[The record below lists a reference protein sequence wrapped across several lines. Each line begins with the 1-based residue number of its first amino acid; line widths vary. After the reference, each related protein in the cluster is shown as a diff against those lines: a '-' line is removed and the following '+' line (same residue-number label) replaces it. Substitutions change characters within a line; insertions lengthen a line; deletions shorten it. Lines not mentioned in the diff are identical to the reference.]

1 MGRVQLFEISLSHGR
16 VVYSPGEPLAGT
28 VRVRLGAPLPFRAI
42 RVACTGSCGV
52 SSKANDAA
60 WVVEESY
67 FNSSLSLADKGSLPA
82 GEHSFPFQFLLPA
95 TAPTSFE
102 GPFGKIVH
110 QAVPARGEPQQ
121 DCCVKTELL
130 GEETPMAADEGS
142 TEKQAGEAH
151 MAADSET
158 NGSCEHGDASSHA
171 NAAEHTQESIRVS
184 PQDGTS
190 TLTRIAENGLSER
203 DSEAGKQNHVTT
215 DDFVQTSIVGSNGYI
230 LNKPALQTQPL
241 RTTNTL
247 ASSLPGHAAKTLPGG
262 AGKGR
267 TPSAFPQTPAAP
279 PATLGEGSADTED
292 RKPPAPGT
300 DVKVHRARKT
310 MPKPAVGLHAAS
322 KDPRE
327 VREARD
333 HKEPKEEINKNISD
347 FGRQQLLPP
356 FPSLHPSL
364 PQNQCYMATTK
375 SQTACLP
382 FVLAAAVSRKKKR
395 RMGTYSLVPK
405 KKTKVLKQRTV
416 IEMFK
421 SITHSTV
428 GSKGEKDLG
437 ASSLHVNGESLEM
450 DSDEDDSEELEED
463 DSHGVEQAAA
473 FPTED
478 SRTSKES
485 MSEVDRTQKMDG
497 ESEEEQESA
506 DTGEEEEG
514 GDESDLSSESS
525 IKKKFLKRKG
535 KTDSPWI
542 KPARK
547 RRRRSRKKPSGAPL
561 GSEPYKS
568 SSGSTEQTA
577 PGDSTGYMEVSLD
590 SLDLRVKGILSSQ
603 AEGLANGPDV
613 LETDG
618 LQEVPLCSCRM
629 ETPKSREITTLAN
642 NQCMATESVD
652 HELGRC
658 TNSVVKYELMRPSN
672 KAPLLVLCEDHRGRM
687 VKHQCCP
694 GCGYFCTA
702 GNFMECQPESS
713 ISHRFHKDCASRVNN
728 ASYCP
733 HCGEES
739 SKAKE
744 VTIAKADTTS
754 TVTPV
759 PGQEK
764 GSALEGRADTTT
776 GSAAG
781 PLLSEDDKL
790 QGPASHAPEGFD
802 PTGPAGLGRPTPGL
816 SQGPGKETLE
826 SALIALD
833 SEKPKKLRFHPK
845 QLYFS
850 ARQGEL
856 QKVLLMLVDGIDPN
870 FKMEHQNKRSPL
882 HAAAE
887 AGHVDICHM
896 LVQAGANIDT
906 CSEDQRTPLM
916 EAAENNHLEA
926 VKYLIKA
933 GALVGP
939 KDAEGSTCLHLAA
952 KKGHYEVVQYLLS
965 NGQMDVNC
973 QDDGGWTPMIWAT
986 EYKHVDLVKLLLSKG
1001 SDINIRDNEE
1011 NICLHWAAFSG
1022 CVDIAEILLAAKCDL
1037 HAVNIHGDSPL
1048 HIAARE
1054 NRYDCVVLFL
1064 SRDSDVTLKNKEG
1077 ETPLQCASLNSQV
1090 WSALQMSK
1098 ALQDSAP
1105 DRPVPVERT
1114 VSRDIARG
1122 YERIPIPCVNAV
1134 DGEPCPSNYKYV
1146 SQNCVTSPMNIDR
1159 NITHLQY
1166 CVCIDDCSSSNCM
1179 CGQLSMRCWYD
1190 KDGRLLPEFNMAEP
1204 PLIFECNHACSCW
1217 RNCRNR
1223 VVQNGLRARLQ
1234 LYRTQDMG
1242 WGVRSLQDIPLGT
1255 FVCEYVG
1262 ELISDSE
1269 ADVREEDSYLFD
1281 LDNKDGEVYCIDAR
1295 FYGNVSRFIN
1305 HHCEPNLVPV
1315 RVFMAHQDLRF
1326 PRIAFFSTRLIEA
1339 GEQLGFD
1346 YGERFWDIKGKLF
1359 SCRCGSPKC
1368 RHSSAALAQRQASA
1382 AQEAQEDGLP
1392 DTSSAAAADPL

>member
-1 MGRVQLFEISLSHGR
+1 M
-16 VVYSPGEPLAGT
+16 
-28 VRVRLGAPLPFRAI
+28 
-42 RVACTGSCGV
+42 
-52 SSKANDAA
+52 
-60 WVVEESY
+60 
-67 FNSSLSLADKGSLPA
+67 
-82 GEHSFPFQFLLPA
+82 
-95 TAPTSFE
+95 
-102 GPFGKIVH
+102 
-110 QAVPARGEPQQ
+110 
-121 DCCVKTELL
+121 KTELL
-130 GEETPMAADEGS
+130 REDTPMAADEAS
-142 TEKQAGEAH
+142 TEKQAGEAPA
-151 MAADSET
+151 AADGET
-158 NGSCEHGDASSHA
+158 NGSFEKSSDTSHLNVA
-171 NAAEHTQESIRVS
+171 KHTQENARAS
-184 PQDGTS
+184 PQDS
-190 TLTRIAENGLSER
+190 NNRAPRISENGVSER
-203 DSEAGKQNHVTT
+203 DIEVEKQNHVTA
-215 DDFVQTSIVGSNGYI
+215 DDLMQTSVIGSNGYF
-230 LNKPALQTQPL
+230 LNKPALQGQPL
-241 RTTNTL
+241 RTPNTL

-262 AGKGR
+262 ASKGR
-267 TPSAFPQTPAAP
+267 TSSGLLQTPAAA
-279 PATLGEGSADTED
+279 PAVPGAGSADTED
-292 RKPPAPGT
+292 RKPAAPAS
-300 DVKVHRARKT
+300 DVRIHRARKT
-310 MPKPAVGLHAAS
+310 MPKSVLGLHVAN

-327 VREARD
+327 FREARD
-333 HKEPKEEINKNISD
+333 HKEPKEEINRNISD
-347 FGRQQLLPP
+347 CGRQQLLPP

-364 PQNQCYMATTK
+364 PQNQCYVATTK

-421 SITHSTV
+421 SITHSAV
-428 GSKGEKDLG
+428 GL
-437 ASSLHVNGESLEM
+437 
-450 DSDEDDSEELEED
+450 
-463 DSHGVEQAAA
+463 
-473 FPTED
+473 
-478 SRTSKES
+478 
-485 MSEVDRTQKMDG
+485 KMDG

-506 DTGEEEEG
+506 DTGEDEDA

-525 IKKKFLKRKG
+525 IKKKFLKRRG

-547 RRRRSRKKPSGAPL
+547 RRRRSRKKPSGVP
-561 GSEPYKS
+561 GSEACKS
-568 SSGSTEQTA
+568 SPGSTEQMA

-590 SLDLRVKGILSSQ
+590 SLDLRVRGILSSQ
-603 AEGLANGPDV
+603 VESEGLANGPDA

-629 ETPKSREITTLAN
+629 ETPKSREISTLAN

-658 TNSVVKYELMRPSN
+658 TNSVVKYELMRPST

-733 HCGEES
+733 HCGEET

-754 TVTPV
+754 TVMLA

-764 GSALEGRADTTT
+764 SMVTEGRADTTT
-776 GSAAG
+776 GSIAG
-781 PLLSEDDKL
+781 ATLSEDDKP
-790 QGPASHAPEGFD
+790 QTTVPQMPEGFD
-802 PTGPAGLGRPTPGL
+802 STGPPGLVRPTAGL

-916 EAAENNHLEA
+916 EAAENNHLDA

-933 GALVGP
+933 GAQVDP

-952 KKGHYEVVQYLLS
+952 KKGHYDVVQYLLS

-986 EYKHVDLVKLLLSKG
+986 EYKHVELVKLLLSRG

-1098 ALQDSAP
+1098 ALQDAAP
-1105 DRPVPVERT
+1105 DKPVAVEKT
-1114 VSRDIARG
+1114 MSRDIARG

-1134 DGEPCPSNYKYV
+1134 DSEPCPTNYKYV
-1146 SQNCVTSPMNIDR
+1146 SQNCVTSPMSIDR

-1166 CVCIDDCSSSNCM
+1166 CVCVDDCSSSTCM
-1179 CGQLSMRCWYD
+1179 CGQLSMRCWYN

-1262 ELISDSE
+1262 ELISDTE

-1315 RVFMAHQDLRF
+1315 RVFMSHQDLRF
-1326 PRIAFFSTRLIEA
+1326 PRIAFFSTRLIQA

-1382 AQEAQEDGLP
+1382 AQEAQENGLP
-1392 DTSSAAAADPL
+1392 DTSSAAALDPL

>member
-1 MGRVQLFEISLSHGR
+1 MTYVHLGR
-16 VVYSPGEPLAGT
+16 
-28 VRVRLGAPLPFRAI
+28 RLLWSCIGATEVLR
-42 RVACTGSCGV
+42 
-52 SSKANDAA
+52 
-60 WVVEESY
+60 EET
-67 FNSSLSLADKGSLPA
+67 LSLAQTLGREQEVAVQELFFVVLVSMSHI
-82 GEHSFPFQFLLPA
+82 HSEVALTTFKL
-95 TAPTSFE
+95 E
-102 GPFGKIVH
+102 
-110 QAVPARGEPQQ
+110 AVPAKGETKQ
-121 DCCVKTELL
+121 DRCLRAELL
-130 GEETPMAADEGS
+130 REETPMAADEGS
-142 TEKQAGEAH
+142 AEKQGGEAH
-151 MAADSET
+151 AAADGEA
-158 NGSCEHGDASSHA
+158 NGSCDKSDANSHP
-171 NAAEHTQESIRVS
+171 NAVKLTQEGTKVG
-184 PQDGTS
+184 PQEGAGPAA
-190 TLTRIAENGLSER
+190 RIAENGISDR
-203 DSEAGKQNHVTT
+203 DPELGKPNHVRA
-215 DDFVQTSIVGSNGYI
+215 DGFAQTSSVGSNGYF
-230 LNKPALQTQPL
+230 LGKASLSEQSL
-241 RTTNTL
+241 RGASTL

-262 AGKGR
+262 ASKGR
-267 TPSAFPQTPAAP
+267 TPSAFCQPPAAA
-279 PATLGEGSADTED
+279 PAPLGEGSKEAED
-292 RKPPAPGT
+292 RRAPAPGA

-310 MPKPAVGLHAAS
+310 MPKSSLGLHAAA
-322 KDPRE
+322 KDPRDG
-327 VREARD
+327 RDARD
-333 HKEPKEEINKNISD
+333 PEEPREETGRNAPE

-356 FPSLHPSL
+356 FPPLHQSL
-364 PQNQCYMATTK
+364 PQNQCYVATTK

-428 GSKGEKDLG
+428 GAKVSDAGVLLMGAPAVFQGEKDLG
-437 ASSLHVNGESLEM
+437 DGALHVNGESLEM
-450 DSDEDDSEELEED
+450 DSEEDDSEELDEDEEP
-463 DSHGVEQAAA
+463 GAPPAV
-473 FPTED
+473 FPAED
-478 SRTSKES
+478 GRTSQDSALEP
-485 MSEVDRTQKMDG
+485 DRPQKTDG

-506 DTGEEEEG
+506 GTGEEEED

-535 KTDSPWI
+535 KPDSPWI

-547 RRRRSRKKPSGAPL
+547 RRRRSRKKPCPVLDYCAAPWRRSPWRGWCL
-561 GSEPYKS
+561 ARYVCAFGMQVLKP
-568 SSGSTEQTA
+568 T
-577 PGDSTGYMEVSLD
+577 
-590 SLDLRVKGILSSQ
+590 R
-603 AEGLANGPDV
+603 LANGPDV
-613 LETDG
+613 GETDG
-618 LQEVPLCSCRM
+618 LQELPLCSCRM

-658 TNSVVKYELMRPSN
+658 TNSVVKHELMRPSS

-713 ISHRFHKDCASRVNN
+713 VSHRFHKDCASRVNN

-733 HCGEES
+733 HCGEET

-744 VTIAKADTTS
+744 VTVAKADTTS
-754 TVTPV
+754 TAMLV
-759 PGQEK
+759 PGQER
-764 GSALEGRADTTT
+764 SPALEGRADTTT
-776 GSAAG
+776 GSTAG
-781 PLLSEDDKL
+781 APLSEDDKL
-790 QGPASHAPEGFD
+790 PGTGPPGPEGLD
-802 PTGPAGLGRPTPGL
+802 PTGPAGLGKPA
-816 SQGPGKETLE
+816 PGKETLE

-850 ARQGEL
+850 ARQGEV

-896 LVQAGANIDT
+896 LIQAGANIDT

-916 EAAENNHLEA
+916 EAAENNHLDA

-933 GALVGP
+933 GALADP
-939 KDAEGSTCLHLAA
+939 KEMLDAEGSTCLHLAA

-1022 CVDIAEILLAAKCDL
+1022 CVDIAEILLAARCDL

-1054 NRYDCVVLFL
+1054 DRYACVVLFL

-1077 ETPLQCASLNSQV
+1077 ETPLQCASLHSQV
-1090 WSALQMSK
+1090 WSALQMSQ
-1098 ALQDSAP
+1098 ALRDAAP
-1105 DRPVPVERT
+1105 DRPAPVEKM

-1134 DGEPCPSNYKYV
+1134 DSEPCPSNYKYV

-1179 CGQLSMRCWYD
+1179 CGQLSMRCWYG

-1204 PLIFECNHACSCW
+1204 PLLFECNHACSCW
-1217 RNCRNR
+1217 RTCRNR

-1234 LYRTQDMG
+1234 LYRTQNMG

-1281 LDNKDGEVYCIDAR
+1281 LDNKDGELYCIDAR

-1315 RVFMAHQDLRF
+1315 RVFMSHQDLRF
-1326 PRIAFFSTRLIEA
+1326 PRIAFFSTRLIQA

-1368 RHSSAALAQRQASA
+1368 RHSSTALAQRQAGA
-1382 AQEAQEDGLP
+1382 AQGAQEDGLP
-1392 DTSSAAAADPL
+1392 DTSSSTADPL

>member
-1 MGRVQLFEISLSHGR
+1 MARGRG
-16 VVYSPGEPLAGT
+16 
-28 VRVRLGAPLPFRAI
+28 GATLRA
-42 RVACTGSCGV
+42 RAM
-52 SSKANDAA
+52 AAADA
-60 WVVEESY
+60 E
-67 FNSSLSLADKGSLPA
+67 
-82 GEHSFPFQFLLPA
+82 
-95 TAPTSFE
+95 
-102 GPFGKIVH
+102 
-110 QAVPARGEPQQ
+110 QAVPAKGETKQ
-121 DCCVKTELL
+121 DYCMKTELL
-130 GEETPMAADEGS
+130 KEDIPMAADEGS
-142 TEKQAGEAH
+142 TEKQAGEAPV
-151 MAADSET
+151 AADGET
-158 NGSCEHGDASSHA
+158 NGSCEKSGDTNHQNVAK
-171 NAAEHTQESIRVS
+171 NTQESMRAS
-184 PQDGTS
+184 PQEGTHRAS
-190 TLTRIAENGLSER
+190 RIAENGVSER
-203 DSEAGKQNHVTT
+203 DTEVGKQNHVTA
-215 DDFVQTSIVGSNGYI
+215 DDFLQTSVIGSNGYF
-230 LNKPALQTQPL
+230 LNKPALQGQPL
-241 RTTNTL
+241 RTPNTL
-247 ASSLPGHAAKTLPGG
+247 ASSLPGHAAKTLPAG
-262 AGKGR
+262 ASKGR
-267 TPSAFPQTPAAP
+267 TPSSLLQL
-279 PATLGEGSADTED
+279 PATAPAVLGEGSADTED
-292 RKPPAPGT
+292 RKPAAPGT
-300 DVKVHRARKT
+300 DVRVHRARKT
-310 MPKPAVGLHAAS
+310 MPKSILGLHVAS

-327 VREARD
+327 VRESRD
-333 HKEPKEEINKNISD
+333 HKDPKEEVNRNISD
-347 FGRQQLLPP
+347 CGRQPLLPP
-356 FPSLHPSL
+356 FPSLHQSL

-375 SQTACLP
+375 SQT
-382 FVLAAAVSRKKKR
+382 AAAVSRKKKR

-428 GSKGEKDLG
+428 GPKGEKALDDNT
-437 ASSLHVNGESLEM
+437 LHVNGESLEM
-450 DSDEDDSEELEED
+450 DSEEDDSDELEED
-463 DSHGVEQAAA
+463 EDHGADQAAA

-485 MSEVDRTQKMDG
+485 MSETDRAPKMDG
-497 ESEEEQESA
+497 ESEEDQESA
-506 DTGEEEEG
+506 DTGEDEDG

-525 IKKKFLKRKG
+525 IKKKFLKRRG

-547 RRRRSRKKPSGAPL
+547 RRRRSRKKPSGVL
-561 GSEPYKS
+561 GSEACKS
-568 SSGSTEQTA
+568 SPGSTEQTA

-590 SLDLRVKGILSSQ
+590 SLDLRVRGILSSQ
-603 AEGLANGPDV
+603 AESEGLANGPDV

-629 ETPKSREITTLAN
+629 ETPKSREISTLAN

-652 HELGRC
+652 HEAFWHGTGESSPVDTLGCRGAGMTCPSQAWKLLCLDPTATSQLGRC

-733 HCGEES
+733 HCGEET

-754 TVTPV
+754 TVMPA

-764 GSALEGRADTTT
+764 SLVTEGRADTTT
-776 GSAAG
+776 GSIAG
-781 PLLSEDDKL
+781 APLSEDDKP
-790 QGPASHAPEGFD
+790 QSTAPQVPEGFD
-802 PTGPAGLGRPTPGL
+802 PAGPAGLVRPTSGI

-916 EAAENNHLEA
+916 EAAENNHLDA

-933 GALVGP
+933 GAQVDP

-952 KKGHYEVVQYLLS
+952 KKGHYDVVQYLLS

-986 EYKHVDLVKLLLSKG
+986 EYKHVELVKLLLSKG

-1105 DRPVPVERT
+1105 DKPVAVEKT

-1134 DGEPCPSNYKYV
+1134 DSEPCPTNYKYV

-1166 CVCIDDCSSSNCM
+1166 CVCVDDCSSSTCM

-1315 RVFMAHQDLRF
+1315 RVFMSHQDLRF
-1326 PRIAFFSTRLIEA
+1326 PRIAFFSTRLIHA

-1382 AQEAQEDGLP
+1382 AQEAQENGLP
-1392 DTSSAAAADPL
+1392 DTSSATATDAL

>member
-1 MGRVQLFEISLSHGR
+1 
-16 VVYSPGEPLAGT
+16 
-28 VRVRLGAPLPFRAI
+28 
-42 RVACTGSCGV
+42 
-52 SSKANDAA
+52 
-60 WVVEESY
+60 
-67 FNSSLSLADKGSLPA
+67 
-82 GEHSFPFQFLLPA
+82 
-95 TAPTSFE
+95 
-102 GPFGKIVH
+102 
-110 QAVPARGEPQQ
+110 
-121 DCCVKTELL
+121 
-130 GEETPMAADEGS
+130 
-142 TEKQAGEAH
+142 
-151 MAADSET
+151 
-158 NGSCEHGDASSHA
+158 
-171 NAAEHTQESIRVS
+171 
-184 PQDGTS
+184 
-190 TLTRIAENGLSER
+190 
-203 DSEAGKQNHVTT
+203 
-215 DDFVQTSIVGSNGYI
+215 
-230 LNKPALQTQPL
+230 
-241 RTTNTL
+241 
-247 ASSLPGHAAKTLPGG
+247 
-262 AGKGR
+262 
-267 TPSAFPQTPAAP
+267 
-279 PATLGEGSADTED
+279 
-292 RKPPAPGT
+292 
-300 DVKVHRARKT
+300 
-310 MPKPAVGLHAAS
+310 MPKSILGLHAAS
-322 KDPRE
+322 KDSRE

-333 HKEPKEEINKNISD
+333 HKEPKEEIGRNVSD
-347 FGRQQLLPP
+347 CGRQQLLPP
-356 FPSLHPSL
+356 FPSLHQSL

-375 SQTACLP
+375 SQT
-382 FVLAAAVSRKKKR
+382 AAAVSRKKKR

-421 SITHSTV
+421 SLTHSTV
-428 GSKGEKDLG
+428 GSKSEKALG
-437 ASSLHVNGESLEM
+437 DSTLHVNGESLEM
-450 DSDEDDSEELEED
+450 DSDEDESDELEED
-463 DSHGVEQAAA
+463 EDHDHGAEQAAV

-485 MSEVDRTQKMDG
+485 MSETDRAPKMDG

-506 DTGEEEEG
+506 DTGEDEDG

-525 IKKKFLKRKG
+525 TKKKFLKRRG
-535 KTDSPWI
+535 KADSPWI

-547 RRRRSRKKPSGAPL
+547 RRRRSRKKPSGTL
-561 GSEPYKS
+561 GTEACKLSP
-568 SSGSTEQTA
+568 GNTEQMA
-577 PGDSTGYMEVSLD
+577 PDDSSGYMEVSLD

-603 AEGLANGPDV
+603 AEGLANGPDM

-652 HELGRC
+652 HE
-658 TNSVVKYELMRPSN
+658 
-672 KAPLLVLCEDHRGRM
+672 
-687 VKHQCCP
+687 
-694 GCGYFCTA
+694 

-713 ISHRFHKDCASRVNN
+713 ISHRFHKDCASRINN

-733 HCGEES
+733 HCGEDT

-754 TVTPV
+754 TVMPA

-764 GSALEGRADTTT
+764 SLVAEGRADTTT
-776 GSAAG
+776 GSTAAA
-781 PLLSEDDKL
+781 LLSEDDKP
-790 QGPASHAPEGFD
+790 QSTAPQAPEGFD
-802 PTGPAGLGRPTPGL
+802 ATGSAGLVRQTSGL

-916 EAAENNHLEA
+916 EAAENNHLDA

-933 GALVGP
+933 GAQVDP

-952 KKGHYEVVQYLLS
+952 KKGHYDVVQYLLS

-986 EYKHVDLVKLLLSKG
+986 EYKHVELVKLLLSKG

-1090 WSALQMSK
+1090 WSALQVSK
-1098 ALQDSAP
+1098 ALRDSAP
-1105 DRPVPVERT
+1105 DKPAAVEKI

-1122 YERIPIPCVNAV
+1122 YERVPIPCVNAV
-1134 DGEPCPSNYKYV
+1134 DSEPCPSNYKYV

-1166 CVCIDDCSSSNCM
+1166 CVCTDDCSSSTCM

-1234 LYRTQDMG
+1234 LYRTQDVG
-1242 WGVRSLQDIPLGT
+1242 WGVRTLQDIPVGT

-1315 RVFMAHQDLRF
+1315 RVFMSHQDLRF
-1326 PRIAFFSTRLIEA
+1326 PRIAFFSTRLIHA

-1359 SCRCGSPKC
+1359 SCRCGSSKC

-1382 AQEAQEDGLP
+1382 AQEAQEHGLP

>member
-1 MGRVQLFEISLSHGR
+1 MT
-16 VVYSPGEPLAGT
+16 A
-28 VRVRLGAPLPFRAI
+28 
-42 RVACTGSCGV
+42 
-52 SSKANDAA
+52 
-60 WVVEESY
+60 
-67 FNSSLSLADKGSLPA
+67 SLP
-82 GEHSFPFQFLLPA
+82 
-95 TAPTSFE
+95 
-102 GPFGKIVH
+102 
-110 QAVPARGEPQQ
+110 QAVPAKGETKQE
-121 DCCVKTELL
+121 CGLGAELL
-130 GEETPMAADEGS
+130 SEGSPMAADDGS
-142 TEKQAGEAH
+142 VEQQGGEAPV
-151 MAADSET
+151 AADGET
-158 NGSCEHGDASSHA
+158 NGSCDQSDASGHA
-171 NAAEHTQESIRVS
+171 AAVKRPPETTRGS
-184 PQDGTS
+184 PQEGAGPGA
-190 TLTRIAENGLSER
+190 RVAENGILDR
-203 DSEAGKQNHVTT
+203 DPEVGKQNHVRS
-215 DDFVQTSIVGSNGYI
+215 DGFPPSPVVGSNGYF
-230 LNKPALQTQPL
+230 LGKAPLSEPPL
-241 RTTNTL
+241 RVASAL

-267 TPSAFPQTPAAP
+267 TPGAFPQPPAAV
-279 PATLGEGSADTED
+279 PAKPGEGSKDAED
-292 RKPPAPGT
+292 RKAPGA
-300 DVKVHRARKT
+300 DAKVHRARKT
-310 MPKPAVGLHAAS
+310 MPKSIPGLHVAN

-327 VREARD
+327 GRDARD
-333 HKEPKEEINKNISD
+333 HEEPREELSRAASE
-347 FGRQQLLPP
+347 FARQQLSPP
-356 FPSLHPSL
+356 FPSLHQSL
-364 PQNQCYMATTK
+364 PQNQCHVATAK
-375 SQTACLP
+375 AQT
-382 FVLAAAVSRKKKR
+382 AAAVSRKKKR

-421 SITHSTV
+421 SITHST
-428 GSKGEKDLG
+428 GCSKGEKDLSDG
-437 ASSLHVNGESLEM
+437 SLHVNGESLDL
-450 DSDEDDSEELEED
+450 DSEEDDSEELDED
-463 DSHGVEQAAA
+463 EDQGGPPAAVFPAEDGRASKDGVLA
-473 FPTED
+473 P
-478 SRTSKES
+478 
-485 MSEVDRTQKMDG
+485 DRSQKVDG

-506 DTGEEEEG
+506 GTADEEED

-535 KTDSPWI
+535 KPDSPWI

-547 RRRRSRKKPSGAPL
+547 RRRRSKKKPCSVL
-561 GSEPYKS
+561 GSEASAS
-568 SSGSTEQTA
+568 SSGSVEPTA
-577 PGDSTGYMEVSLD
+577 PGDGGGYMEVPLD
-590 SLDLRVKGILSSQ
+590 SLDLRVQ
-603 AEGLANGPDV
+603 GLANGPDAG
-613 LETDG
+613 ETDG

-652 HELGRC
+652 HQLGRC
-658 TNSVVKYELMRPSN
+658 TNSVVKHELMRPSST
-672 KAPLLVLCEDHRGRM
+672 APLLVLCEDHRGRM
-687 VKHQCCP
+687 AKHQCCP

-713 ISHRFHKDCASRVNN
+713 ISHRFHKACASRVNN

-733 HCGEES
+733 HCGEET

-754 TVTPV
+754 TVTLA

-764 GSALEGRADTTT
+764 SCAAEGRADTTT
-776 GSAAG
+776 G
-781 PLLSEDDKL
+781 
-790 QGPASHAPEGFD
+790 
-802 PTGPAGLGRPTPGL
+802 R
-816 SQGPGKETLE
+816 
-826 SALIALD
+826 
-833 SEKPKKLRFHPK
+833 PKKLRFHPK

-896 LVQAGANIDT
+896 LIQAGANIDT

-916 EAAENNHLEA
+916 EAAENNHLDA

-933 GALVGP
+933 GALVDP

-952 KKGHYEVVQYLLS
+952 KKGHYDVVQYLLS

-1022 CVDIAEILLAAKCDL
+1022 CVDIAEILLAARCDL

-1054 NRYDCVVLFL
+1054 DRYACVVLFL

-1090 WSALQMSK
+1090 WSALQVSQ
-1098 ALQDSAP
+1098 ALRDAAP
-1105 DRPVPVERT
+1105 DRPAPVEKM

-1122 YERIPIPCVNAV
+1122 YERIPIPCVNGV

-1204 PLIFECNHACSCW
+1204 PLLFECNHACSCW
-1217 RNCRNR
+1217 RTCRNR

-1234 LYRTQDMG
+1234 LYRTQNMG

-1281 LDNKDGEVYCIDAR
+1281 LDNKDGELYCIDAR

-1315 RVFMAHQDLRF
+1315 RVFMSHQDLRF

-1339 GEQLGFD
+1339 GEQLG
-1346 YGERFWDIKGKLF
+1346 
-1359 SCRCGSPKC
+1359 
-1368 RHSSAALAQRQASA
+1368 
-1382 AQEAQEDGLP
+1382 
-1392 DTSSAAAADPL
+1392 

>member
-1 MGRVQLFEISLSHGR
+1 MARGRG
-16 VVYSPGEPLAGT
+16 
-28 VRVRLGAPLPFRAI
+28 GATLRA
-42 RVACTGSCGV
+42 RAM
-52 SSKANDAA
+52 AAADA
-60 WVVEESY
+60 E
-67 FNSSLSLADKGSLPA
+67 
-82 GEHSFPFQFLLPA
+82 
-95 TAPTSFE
+95 
-102 GPFGKIVH
+102 
-110 QAVPARGEPQQ
+110 QAVPAKGETKQ
-121 DCCVKTELL
+121 DCGLGAELPSE
-130 GEETPMAADEGS
+130 GSPMAADEGS
-142 TEKQAGEAH
+142 AEQQGGEAH
-151 MAADSET
+151 VAADGET
-158 NGSCEHGDASSHA
+158 NGSCDKSDANGHP
-171 NAAEHTQESIRVS
+171 AAVKHTQESTRVS
-184 PQDGTS
+184 PQEGAGPVA
-190 TLTRIAENGLSER
+190 RIAENGILDR
-203 DSEAGKQNHVTT
+203 DTEVGKQNHIRADGFT
-215 DDFVQTSIVGSNGYI
+215 QTPVVGSNGYF
-230 LNKPALQTQPL
+230 LGKAPLSEPPL
-241 RTTNTL
+241 RVAGAL

-267 TPSAFPQTPAAP
+267 TPGAFPQPPAAM
-279 PATLGEGSADTED
+279 PAKPGEGSKDTED
-292 RKPPAPGT
+292 KKAPAPGA

-310 MPKPAVGLHAAS
+310 MPKSIPGLHAAS

-327 VREARD
+327 GRDARD
-333 HKEPKEEINKNISD
+333 PEEPKEELSRNASD

-356 FPSLHPSL
+356 FPPLHQSL
-364 PQNQCYMATTK
+364 PQNQCYVATTK
-375 SQTACLP
+375 AQT
-382 FVLAAAVSRKKKR
+382 AAAVSRKKKR

-437 ASSLHVNGESLEM
+437 DGSLHVNGESLDM
-450 DSDEDDSEELEED
+450 DSEEDDSEELEED
-463 DSHGVEQAAA
+463 EDQGAQPATA
-473 FPTED
+473 FPAEGSRASKD
-478 SRTSKES
+478 SALEP
-485 MSEVDRTQKMDG
+485 DRSQKMEG

-506 DTGEEEEG
+506 GTGEEEED

-535 KTDSPWI
+535 KPDSPWI

-547 RRRRSRKKPSGAPL
+547 RRRRSKKKPCSVL
-561 GSEPYKS
+561 GSEAYAS
-568 SSGSTEQTA
+568 SSGSAEQMA
-577 PGDSTGYMEVSLD
+577 PSDGTGYMEVSLD
-590 SLDLRVKGILSSQ
+590 SLDLRVKGTLASD

-613 LETDG
+613 GETDG

-652 HELGRC
+652 HQLGRC
-658 TNSVVKYELMRPSN
+658 TNSVVKHELMRPSS

-713 ISHRFHKDCASRVNN
+713 ISHRFHKACASRVDN

-733 HCGEES
+733 HCGEET
-739 SKAKE
+739 SKARE

-754 TVTPV
+754 TVTLA

-764 GSALEGRADTTT
+764 GSTVEGRADTTT
-776 GSAAG
+776 GSTAG
-781 PLLSEDDKL
+781 PPLSEDDKP
-790 QGPASHAPEGFD
+790 QSTAPQVPEAFD
-802 PTGPAGLGRPTPGL
+802 PMGPAGLGKPAPGL

-870 FKMEHQNKRSPL
+870 FKMEHQSKRSPL

-896 LVQAGANIDT
+896 LIQAGANIDT

-916 EAAENNHLEA
+916 EAAENNHLDA

-933 GALVGP
+933 GALVDP

-952 KKGHYEVVQYLLS
+952 KKGHYDVVQYLLS

-1022 CVDIAEILLAAKCDL
+1022 CVDIAEILLAARCDL

-1054 NRYDCVVLFL
+1054 DRYACVVLFL

-1090 WSALQMSK
+1090 WSALQMSQ
-1098 ALQDSAP
+1098 ALRDAAP
-1105 DRPVPVERT
+1105 DRPALVEKT

-1122 YERIPIPCVNAV
+1122 YERIPIPCVNGV
-1134 DGEPCPSNYKYV
+1134 DSEPCPSNYKYV

-1204 PLIFECNHACSCW
+1204 PLLFECNHACSCW
-1217 RNCRNR
+1217 RTCRNR
-1223 VVQNGLRARLQ
+1223 VVQNGLRTRLQ
-1234 LYRTQDMG
+1234 LYRTQNMG

-1281 LDNKDGEVYCIDAR
+1281 LDNKDGELYCIDAR

-1315 RVFMAHQDLRF
+1315 RVFMSHQDLRF

-1368 RHSSAALAQRQASA
+1368 RHSSAALAQRQAG
-1382 AQEAQEDGLP
+1382 AQAAQEDGLP
-1392 DTSSAAAADPL
+1392 DTSSSPADPL

>member
-1 MGRVQLFEISLSHGR
+1 M
-16 VVYSPGEPLAGT
+16 A
-28 VRVRLGAPLPFRAI
+28 AA
-42 RVACTGSCGV
+42 
-52 SSKANDAA
+52 DA
-60 WVVEESY
+60 E
-67 FNSSLSLADKGSLPA
+67 
-82 GEHSFPFQFLLPA
+82 
-95 TAPTSFE
+95 
-102 GPFGKIVH
+102 
-110 QAVPARGEPQQ
+110 QAVPAKGETKQE
-121 DCCVKTELL
+121 CCMKTELL
-130 GEETPMAADEGS
+130 REGRMTLSPFTDTPMAADEAS
-142 TEKQAGEAH
+142 TEKQAGEAPA
-151 MAADSET
+151 AADGET
-158 NGSCEHGDASSHA
+158 NGSFEKSSDTSHLNVA
-171 NAAEHTQESIRVS
+171 KHTQENTRAS
-184 PQDGTS
+184 PQDGTNRAP
-190 TLTRIAENGLSER
+190 RISENGVSER
-203 DSEAGKQNHVTT
+203 DIEVEKQNHVTA
-215 DDFVQTSIVGSNGYI
+215 DDLMQTSVIGSNGYF
-230 LNKPALQTQPL
+230 LNKPALQGQPL
-241 RTTNTL
+241 RTPNTL

-262 AGKGR
+262 ASKGR
-267 TPSAFPQTPAAP
+267 TSSGLLQTPAAA
-279 PATLGEGSADTED
+279 PAVPGAGSADTED
-292 RKPPAPGT
+292 RKPAAPAS
-300 DVKVHRARKT
+300 DVRIHRARKT
-310 MPKPAVGLHAAS
+310 MPKSVLGLHVAN

-327 VREARD
+327 FREARD
-333 HKEPKEEINKNISD
+333 HKEPKEEINRNISD
-347 FGRQQLLPP
+347 CGRQQLLPP
-356 FPSLHPSL
+356 FPSLHQSL

-375 SQTACLP
+375 SQT
-382 FVLAAAVSRKKKR
+382 AAAVSRKKKR

-405 KKTKVLKQRTV
+405 KKTKVLKQRTM

-421 SITHSTV
+421 SITHSAV
-428 GSKGEKDLG
+428 GLKGEKALG
-437 ASSLHVNGESLEM
+437 DSTLHVNGESLEI
-450 DSDEDDSEELEED
+450 DSEEDDSEELEED
-463 DSHGVEQAAA
+463 EDHGVEQAAA

-485 MSEVDRTQKMDG
+485 MSETDRAPKMDG

-506 DTGEEEEG
+506 DTGEDEDA

-525 IKKKFLKRKG
+525 IKKKFLKRRG

-547 RRRRSRKKPSGAPL
+547 RRRRSRKKPSGVP
-561 GSEPYKS
+561 GSEACKS
-568 SSGSTEQTA
+568 SPGSTEQMA

-590 SLDLRVKGILSSQ
+590 SLDLRVRGILSSQ
-603 AEGLANGPDV
+603 VESEGLANGPDA

-629 ETPKSREITTLAN
+629 ETPKSREISTLAN

-658 TNSVVKYELMRPSN
+658 TNSVVKYELMRPST

-733 HCGEES
+733 HCGEET

-754 TVTPV
+754 TVMLA

-764 GSALEGRADTTT
+764 SMVTEGRADTTT
-776 GSAAG
+776 GSIAG
-781 PLLSEDDKL
+781 ATLSEDDKP
-790 QGPASHAPEGFD
+790 QTTVPQMAEGFD
-802 PTGPAGLGRPTPGL
+802 STGPPGLVRPTAGL

-916 EAAENNHLEA
+916 EAAENNHLDA

-933 GALVGP
+933 GAQVDP

-952 KKGHYEVVQYLLS
+952 KKGHYDVVQYLLS

-986 EYKHVDLVKLLLSKG
+986 EYKHVELVKLLLSKG

-1098 ALQDSAP
+1098 ALQDAAP
-1105 DRPVPVERT
+1105 DKPVAVEKT
-1114 VSRDIARG
+1114 MSRDIARG

-1134 DGEPCPSNYKYV
+1134 DSEPCPTNYKYV
-1146 SQNCVTSPMNIDR
+1146 SQNCVTSPMSIDR

-1166 CVCIDDCSSSNCM
+1166 CVCVDDCSSSTCM
-1179 CGQLSMRCWYD
+1179 CGQLSMRCWYN

-1262 ELISDSE
+1262 ELISDTE

-1315 RVFMAHQDLRF
+1315 RVFMSHQDLRF
-1326 PRIAFFSTRLIEA
+1326 PRIAFFSTRLIQA

-1382 AQEAQEDGLP
+1382 AQEAQENGLP
-1392 DTSSAAAADPL
+1392 DTSSAAALDPL

>member
-1 MGRVQLFEISLSHGR
+1 
-16 VVYSPGEPLAGT
+16 
-28 VRVRLGAPLPFRAI
+28 
-42 RVACTGSCGV
+42 
-52 SSKANDAA
+52 
-60 WVVEESY
+60 
-67 FNSSLSLADKGSLPA
+67 
-82 GEHSFPFQFLLPA
+82 
-95 TAPTSFE
+95 
-102 GPFGKIVH
+102 
-110 QAVPARGEPQQ
+110 
-121 DCCVKTELL
+121 
-130 GEETPMAADEGS
+130 MAADESS
-142 TEKQAGEAH
+142 TEKQGGEPQ
-151 MAADSET
+151 MAADGET
-158 NGSCEHGDASSHA
+158 NGSCERNEANSHPNPA
-171 NAAEHTQESIRVS
+171 KHTQDNTKAS
-184 PQDGTS
+184 PQEPAK
-190 TLTRIAENGLSER
+190 LRIAENGISER
-203 DSEAGKQNHVTT
+203 DSDFGKQNHVKAS
-215 DDFVQTSIVGSNGYI
+215 DFTQTSLTGSNGYI
-230 LNKPALQTQPL
+230 LTKPTLPEQPI
-241 RTTNTL
+241 RTTSTL

-262 AGKGR
+262 PSKGR
-267 TPSAFPQTPAAP
+267 TLSSFPHAQAAMP
-279 PATLGEGSADTED
+279 TKLGEGSKDLD
-292 RKPPAPGT
+292 HKKPTTTNP

-310 MPKPAVGLHAAS
+310 MPKSIPSLHAAS

-327 VREARD
+327 VRDSRD
-333 HKEPKEEINKNISD
+333 HKESKEESNKNVTE
-347 FGRQQLLPP
+347 FGKQQLLPP
-356 FPSLHPSL
+356 LSSLHQSL
-364 PQNQCYMATTK
+364 PQNQCYMTTTK
-375 SQTACLP
+375 SQT
-382 FVLAAAVSRKKKR
+382 AAAVSRKKKR

-421 SITHSTV
+421 SIAHSTV
-428 GSKGEKDLG
+428 GTKSEKDVG
-437 ASSLHVNGESLEM
+437 DSSLHVNGESLEI
-450 DSDEDDSEELEED
+450 DSEED
-463 DSHGVEQAAA
+463 DSDDLEEDEDHGSEQASA
-473 FPTED
+473 FP
-478 SRTSKES
+478 
-485 MSEVDRTQKMDG
+485 VDDNRI
-497 ESEEEQESA
+497 SN
-506 DTGEEEEG
+506 EG
-514 GDESDLSSESS
+514 PFYSSHLTLYAHSLLILQSSESS
-525 IKKKFLKRKG
+525 IKKKLLKRKG
-535 KTDSPWI
+535 KIDSPWI
-542 KPARK
+542 KPTRK
-547 RRRRSRKKPSGAPL
+547 RRRRNKKKQSSVL
-561 GSEPYKS
+561 G
-568 SSGSTEQTA
+568 
-577 PGDSTGYMEVSLD
+577 MSL
-590 SLDLRVKGILSSQ
+590 KIFLS
-603 AEGLANGPDV
+603 NGPEAV
-613 LETDG
+613 EIDG

-642 NQCMATESVD
+642 NQCMATESID
-652 HELGRC
+652 NELGRC
-658 TNSVVKYELMRPSN
+658 TNNVVKYELMRPSN
-672 KAPLLVLCEDHRGRM
+672 NVQLLVLCEDHRGKM

-713 ISHRFHKDCASRVNN
+713 ISHRFHKDCASFVNN
-728 ASYCP
+728 TSYCP
-733 HCGEES
+733 HCGEET

-754 TVTPV
+754 TVSLTYV
-759 PGQEK
+759 QEK
-764 GSALEGRADTTT
+764 PVTVEGRADTTT
-776 GSAAG
+776 GSSG
-781 PLLSEDDKL
+781 THLSEEEK
-790 QGPASHAPEGFD
+790 PESSTPQVPESGFELSGSSVFVK
-802 PTGPAGLGRPTPGL
+802 PTTGL
-816 SQGPGKETLE
+816 SQGPVKETLE

-870 FKMEHQNKRSPL
+870 FKMEHQNKRTPL

-887 AGHVDICHM
+887 SGHVDICHM
-896 LVQAGANIDT
+896 LIQAGANIDT

-916 EAAENNHLEA
+916 EASENNHLDA

-933 GALVGP
+933 GALVDP

-952 KKGHYEVVQYLLS
+952 KKGHYDVVQYLLS

-986 EYKHVDLVKLLLSKG
+986 EYKHIDLVKLLLAKG

-1022 CVDIAEILLAAKCDL
+1022 CVEIAEILLAAKCDL

-1064 SRDSDVTLKNKEG
+1064 SRGSDVTLKNKEG
-1077 ETPLQCASLNSQV
+1077 ETPIQCSSLNSQV
-1090 WSALQMSK
+1090 WGALQMNK
-1098 ALQDSAP
+1098 TLQESSNEKPAQI
-1105 DRPVPVERT
+1105 ERT
-1114 VSRDIARG
+1114 MSRDIARG

-1134 DGEPCPSNYKYV
+1134 DNEPCPSNYKYV

-1234 LYRTQDMG
+1234 LYRTQNMG
-1242 WGVRSLQDIPLGT
+1242 WGVRSMQDIPLGT

-1295 FYGNVSRFIN
+1295 FYGNISRFIN
-1305 HHCEPNLVPV
+1305 HLCEPNLIPV
-1315 RVFMAHQDLRF
+1315 RVFMSHQDLRF
-1326 PRIAFFSTRLIEA
+1326 PRIAFFSTRQIEA
-1339 GEQLGFD
+1339 GEELGFD
-1346 YGERFWDIKGKLF
+1346 YGDRFWDIKGKFF
-1359 SCRCGSPKC
+1359 SCQCGSPKC
-1368 RHSSAALAQRQASA
+1368 KHSSAALAQRQASSSQDT
-1382 AQEAQEDGLP
+1382 QENGLP
-1392 DTSSAAAADPL
+1392 DTSSAAAADPF

>member
-1 MGRVQLFEISLSHGR
+1 MARGRG
-16 VVYSPGEPLAGT
+16 
-28 VRVRLGAPLPFRAI
+28 GATLRA
-42 RVACTGSCGV
+42 RAM
-52 SSKANDAA
+52 AAADA
-60 WVVEESY
+60 E
-67 FNSSLSLADKGSLPA
+67 
-82 GEHSFPFQFLLPA
+82 
-95 TAPTSFE
+95 
-102 GPFGKIVH
+102 
-110 QAVPARGEPQQ
+110 AVPARGEPQQ

-130 GEETPMAADEGS
+130 GEAETPMAADEGS
-142 TEKQAGEAH
+142 AEKQAGEAH
-151 MAADSET
+151 MAADGET
-158 NGSCEHGDASSHA
+158 NGSCENSDASSHA
-171 NAAEHTQESIRVS
+171 NAAKHTQDSARVN
-184 PQDGTS
+184 PQDGTN
-190 TLTRIAENGLSER
+190 TLTRIAENGVSER
-203 DSEAGKQNHVTT
+203 DSEAGKQNHVTA
-215 DDFVQTSIVGSNGYI
+215 DDFVQTSVIGSNGYI
-230 LNKPALQTQPL
+230 LNKPALQAQPL
-241 RTTNTL
+241 RTTSTL

-292 RKPPAPGT
+292 RKLPAPGA

-310 MPKPAVGLHAAS
+310 MPKSVVGLHAAS

-356 FPSLHPSL
+356 FPSLHQSL

-375 SQTACLP
+375 SQT
-382 FVLAAAVSRKKKR
+382 AAAVSRKKKR

-463 DSHGVEQAAA
+463 DSHGAEQAAA

-485 MSEVDRTQKMDG
+485 MSEADRAQK
-497 ESEEEQESA
+497 
-506 DTGEEEEG
+506 
-514 GDESDLSSESS
+514 SSESS

-547 RRRRSRKKPSGAPL
+547 RRRRSRKKPSGAL
-561 GSEPYKS
+561 GSESYKS
-568 SSGSTEQTA
+568 SAGSAEQTA

-652 HELGRC
+652 HE
-658 TNSVVKYELMRPSN
+658 
-672 KAPLLVLCEDHRGRM
+672 
-687 VKHQCCP
+687 
-694 GCGYFCTA
+694 

-781 PLLSEDDKL
+781 PPLSEDDKL
-790 QGPASHAPEGFD
+790 QGTASHVPEGFD

-933 GALVGP
+933 GALVDP

-1105 DRPVPVERT
+1105 DRPSPVERI

-1134 DGEPCPSNYKYV
+1134 DSEPCPSNYKYV

-1234 LYRTQDMG
+1234 LYRTRDMG

-1346 YGERFWDIKGKLF
+1346 YGERFWDIKGRLF